1 MSAAPFE
8 RTRRIHRVIV
18 EWDESSL
25 GIAADGVEKQLLDG
39 EPRIAIGR
47 HSPQGIEFTVFLNDA
62 GDEKVLARRMKEIF
76 AKA

>member
-1 MSAAPFE
+1 MSAPPFE

-25 GIAADGVEKQLLDG
+25 GISADEVEKQLLDG

-47 HSPQGIEFTVFLNDA
+47 NRPQGIEFTVFLNDA